1 MPSSF
6 IQLVVFFPFS
16 SLSPLDP
23 TEYIVLRAQKLYT
36 KTFVI
41 VILLV

>member
-6 IQLVVFFPFS
+6 IQLVVIFPPS
-16 SLSPLDP
+16 SLSPLHQ
-23 TEYIVLRAQKLYT
+23 TEYIILRAPKVYT